1 MKHEEMYA
9 DYKRLTQLAG
19 GGPFDCAK
27 AIEEIGDLLMGSPT
41 VISAKVALIDMIQMF
56 ADRGGPDG
64 SSLRTVPEAIGIFKR
79 YGY

>member
-9 DYKRLTQLAG
+9 DYKRLTQIAG
-19 GGPFDCAK
+19 GGPFDCAQT
-27 AIEEIGDLLMGSPT
+27 IEDIGDALMRSPT

-64 SSLRTVPEAIGIFKR
+64 SSLMAVPEAVGIFKR

>member
-27 AIEEIGDLLMGSPT
+27 TIEDIGDLLLRSPT
-41 VISAKVALIDMIQMF
+41 ITSAKVALM
-56 ADRGGPDG
+56 A
-64 SSLRTVPEAIGIFKR
+64 TVS
-79 YGY
+79 